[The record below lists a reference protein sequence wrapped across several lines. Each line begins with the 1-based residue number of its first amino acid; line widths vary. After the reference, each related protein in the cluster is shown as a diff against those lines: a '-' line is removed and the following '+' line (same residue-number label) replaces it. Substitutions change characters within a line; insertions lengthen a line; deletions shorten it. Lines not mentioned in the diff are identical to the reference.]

1 MKTHTKL
8 YLDYFGY
15 DISDWIQCEIPECGK
30 QSTEIHHLTVKGMG
44 GRKNSDVIENL
55 IAVCRECHNK
65 CHDHPEF
72 NEEAREI
79 HLKNL

>member
-1 MKTHTKL
+1 MAKYKKTYIEH
-8 YLDYFGY
+8 FGY
-15 DISDWIQCEIPECGK
+15 YEGEWIACEVCSKTSIDV
-30 QSTEIHHLTVKGMG
+30 HHLDIKGMG
-44 GRKNSDVIENL
+44 GTKKEEKIEDL

-72 NEEAREI
+72 NEKAREI

>member
-1 MKTHTKL
+1 MIKYKQV
-8 YLDYFGY
+8 YCDYFGY
-15 DISDWIQCEIPECGK
+15 DVNSFIECELCQK
-30 QSTEIHHLTVKGMG
+30 SAHEIHHLTVKGMG

-55 IAVCRECHNK
+55 IAVCRTCHNK